1 MKDDM
6 DGRNQVEALRRML
19 AGNLIWPAI
28 AFLLVALVLFSSIRI
43 GRVSGEQVGIML
55 NKING
60 KVTVIGQSGVRVY
73 NGITNDFYVLDRTL
87 QTLEMTE
94 VVGQGDRSGRD
105 DLKIKT
111 TDGSDVF
118 VDLKVQYKID
128 PEMADVVITTSGLGD
143 QYKVKWARDYIRSL
157 SRNYLGELTT
167 EKFYDSSQRDV
178 KILLALEQAKKRLSP
193 FGIDIDSIVIPRK
206 PHFYQEYEDM
216 IKNKKLADQAV
227 LEEQSKALAAKQ
239 KQLTLIVEETN
250 KKNVAVEQFEGQMK
264 QKVISANAEGER
276 IRKQADA
283 YYDQVTIGAGAGLY
297 QQQKEAEA
305 ILAKKKAEAEGIEMM
320 KKALEGEGGRNMVKM
335 EYARKLGTMKITGR
349 PFSISG
355 SVERFEHLQ
364 GAETIGRQAPK
375 K

>member
-355 SVERFEHLQ
+355 SIERFEHLQ
-364 GAETIGRQAPK
+364 GAETIGRQGTK

>member
-1 MKDDM
+1 MDDM
-6 DGRNQVEALRRML
+6 DKRNQVEALRRML